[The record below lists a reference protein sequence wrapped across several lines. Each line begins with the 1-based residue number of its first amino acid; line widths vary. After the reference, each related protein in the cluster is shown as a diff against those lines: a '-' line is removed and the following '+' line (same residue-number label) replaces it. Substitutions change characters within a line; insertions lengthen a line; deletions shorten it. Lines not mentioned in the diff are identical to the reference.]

1 MNKKFTTALLSI
13 GLIGGALGVGNIV
26 ANAYDT
32 QDPAPVE
39 TTVETPID
47 TTVETDVPEV
57 APQGLVA
64 QVDGDTPADA
74 PADAPAGGEGR
85 GEGRGDRRGGPGGC
99 NNEAVAEVLGVT
111 TDELDAARDAGQ
123 SLADV
128 AQQQGIAI
136 DEVIRVIVTEKA
148 EHIAEEV
155 ASGEITQAE
164 ADERLADL
172 EARTTE
178 RVNRTPG
185 E

>member
-1 MNKKFTTALLSI
+1 MNKRLTTALLSI
-13 GLIGGALGVGNIV
+13 TLIGGVMGAGNLV

-32 QDPAPVE
+32 EDPAPVE
-39 TTVETPID
+39 TTVETD
-47 TTVETDVPEV
+47 APEV

-64 QVDGDTPADA
+64 QVEGDTPADTPTDA
-74 PADAPAGGEGR
+74 PADAHGHGR
-85 GEGRGDRRGGPGGC
+85 GRHGGC
-99 NNEAVAEVLGVT
+99 NNEAVAEVLGLT
-111 TDELDAARDAGQ
+111 TDELHAAREAGQ

-128 AQQQGIAI
+128 AEQQGVAV
-136 DEVIRVIVTEKA
+136 DEVIRAIVTEKA
-148 EHIAEEV
+148 DHIAEEV

-164 ADERLADL
+164 ADQRLADL

>member
-1 MNKKFTTALLSI
+1 MNKRFSTALLSI
-13 GLIGGALGVGNIV
+13 GLIGGAMGAGNLV

-32 QDPAPVE
+32 EDPTPVE
-39 TTVETPID
+39 TTVETD
-47 TTVETDVPEV
+47 APEV
-57 APQGLVA
+57 APQGLIA
-64 QVDGDTPADA
+64 QVEGDTPTDA
-74 PADAPAGGEGR
+74 PADSPAD
-85 GEGRGDRRGGPGGC
+85 GEGRGDRRGGSGGC
-99 NNEAVAEVLGVT
+99 NNEAVAEVLGLT
-111 TDELDAARDAGQ
+111 TDELHAAREAGQ

-128 AQQQGIAI
+128 AEDQGIAV

-155 ASGEITQAE
+155 ASGEITQAD

-172 EARTTE
+172 EARTAE

>member
-1 MNKKFTTALLSI
+1 MNKKLTTALLSI
-13 GLIGGALGVGNIV
+13 TLIGGVMGAGNLV

-32 QDPAPVE
+32 EDPTPVE
-39 TTVETPID
+39 TTI
-47 TTVETDVPEV
+47 ETDAPEV

-64 QVDGDTPADA
+64 QVEGDTPTDPPADRPADA
-74 PADAPAGGEGR
+74 PERDGE
-85 GEGRGDRRGGPGGC
+85 RRGGRGGC
-99 NNEAVAEVLGVT
+99 DNEAVAEVLGLT
-111 TDELDAARDAGQ
+111 TDELHAAREAGQ

-128 AQQQGIAI
+128 AEQQGVAV
-136 DEVIRVIVTEKA
+136 DEVIRAIVTEKA
-148 EHIAEEV
+148 DHIAEEV

-164 ADERLADL
+164 ADQRLADL